1 MLYVLPHVWLLTCVW
16 SIHSTQKTSNCP
28 LESSSREGGTVQ
40 LMASKWRKETQDG
53 GRRGGGGALGKEEQS
68 AHIGSYSE
76 IPDSFHSL
84 CPIRSPQLINTSQNS
99 TTPMVGDSSDEKLM
113 LWSQRADFIFLSAH
127 VCFRVEMTGLDRRR
141 SKAKSLPLGL
151 IHTKDAPIRVNG
163 MMLPFHSLHLGA
175 VAMCKR
181 SFRLL
186 AFKFSH
192 SSLLPCL

>member
-1 MLYVLPHVWLLTCVW
+1 MFFLTCGCSHVFGV
-16 SIHSTQKTSNCP
+16 SIIFRKLVRVHWRAVQGK
-28 LESSSREGGTVQ
+28 GGTVQ
-40 LMASKWRKETQDG
+40 LMTSKWRKEMQDG
-53 GRRGGGGALGKEEQS
+53 GRRGGGALGKEEQS

-84 CPIRSPQLINTSQNS
+84 CPIRSPQLMNTSQSS
-99 TTPMVGDSSDEKLM
+99 TTPTVRSDEKLM
-113 LWSQRADFIFLSAH
+113 LWSQRADSFSSQLMFALEL
-127 VCFRVEMTGLDRRR
+127 RWLGLDRRR

-151 IHTKDAPIRVNG
+151 IHTKDSPNRVNG